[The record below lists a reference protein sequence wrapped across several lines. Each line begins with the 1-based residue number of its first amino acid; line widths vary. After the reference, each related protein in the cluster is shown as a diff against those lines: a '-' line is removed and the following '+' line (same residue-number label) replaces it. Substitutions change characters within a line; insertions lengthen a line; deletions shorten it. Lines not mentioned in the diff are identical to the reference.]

1 MKKVIVTDGL
11 SRKSLSVVRSLG
23 KLNYQIY
30 VTGSS
35 IFTTSFWSSYT
46 KHKIIL
52 PSIKNKNLYSKK
64 FIFLLKKKFNNEKF
78 ILFPMEDETIKWLS
92 TNRIKISKYASFLIP
107 SKKALKIT
115 QNKSLTYKFAQKNNF
130 PIPSTIISSS
140 FVNFL
145 KNLSNIKN
153 KNDYIVKPSFANG
166 SNGIVYLK
174 EKNFTKSDW
183 LNHWNIF
190 GNLIIQKRIRNH
202 GHAIGV
208 SVLFDKKKRCIASF
222 AHRRL
227 QQYPNTGGPST
238 SRISIFNDILIK
250 KSIKILKKL
259 NWSGVAMVEWKI
271 DPNTN
276 RPMLLEINPRF
287 WGSLELAVRS
297 GVNFPLL
304 YARAALNEKIRIQK
318 KYKKDV
324 ICRWIFPGEILRYFS
339 QEKKERENLMTF
351 LKNFLNYAEEWD
363 KNDYQGFISS
373 LLCNLSLIFNYKFW
387 KYLKR

>member
-1 MKKVIVTDGL
+1 MIKVFITDGF

-23 KLNYQIY
+23 KLNYPIY
-30 VTGSS
+30 VSGNS
-35 IFTTSFWSSYT
+35 IFTTSFWSRYT
-46 KHKIIL
+46 KHRIIL
-52 PSIKNKNLYSKK
+52 PSIKKEFLYSKK
-64 FIFLLKKKFNNEKF
+64 IFFFLKKNLNNEKF

-92 TNRIKISKYASFLIP
+92 INRVKISKYAKFLIP
-107 SKKALKIT
+107 SKKTLSIT

-130 PIPSTIISSS
+130 PIPLTIISSS
-140 FVNFL
+140 FLNFL
-145 KNLSNIKN
+145 KNLEHLKN
-153 KNDYIVKPSFANG
+153 KKNYIVKPSVGNG
-166 SNGIVYLK
+166 SHGIVYLK
-174 EKNFTKSDW
+174 EKKFTKSDW
-183 LNHWNIF
+183 LNHWNMF
-190 GNLIIQKRIRNH
+190 GNLIIQKRIPNH

-208 SVLFDKKKRCIASF
+208 SVLFNKKKKCIACF

-238 SRISIFNDILIK
+238 SRISIMNDTLIK

-259 NWSGVAMVEWKI
+259 NWCGVAMVEWKI

-304 YARAALNEKIRIQK
+304 YARAALNEKNKIQK
-318 KYKKDV
+318 KYKKNIV
-324 ICRWIFPGEILRYFS
+324 CRWIFPGEILRYFS
-339 QEKKERENLMTF
+339 QEKKKRENLKSF
-351 LKNFLNYAEEWD
+351 FKNFLNYAEEWD

-373 LLCNLSLIFNYKFW
+373 LFCNLSLIFNYKFW